1 MNTYDEDFYF
11 AKQVIVNACATQAIL
26 GILMNNDDLLDIGS
40 DLSELKSFT
49 KLMDPYMK
57 GLCISN
63 CEKVRIEH
71 NKFAKPEPF
80 VFSQKKKKVTEE
92 DEVFHYVSYI
102 HFKNNIYEIDGLQEG
117 PILLAENVN
126 KNDWIDKLK
135 PMILERINLY
145 ANNEI
150 KFNLLALVPDRRAR
164 LIGEEKE
171 LVDRIE
177 YVNRI
182 LIGENMDVDIDME
195 NNFNEYDAISKDE
208 LVNILNELNI
218 NLDQIRMYLYEE
230 NQKFDKYKVKLI
242 I

>member
-1 MNTYDEDFYF
+1 MTSYDEDLYF

-26 GILMNNDDLLDIGS
+26 GILMNNDDVLDIGS
-40 DLSELKSFT
+40 DLTELKSFT

-80 VFSQKKKKVTEE
+80 VFSQKRKSTEE
-92 DEVFHYVSYI
+92 DEVFHYVSYV

-117 PILLAENVN
+117 PILLAENIN
-126 KNDWIDKLK
+126 KSDWIDKVK
-135 PMILERINLY
+135 PLILERINLY

-164 LIGEEKE
+164 LISEEKE
-171 LVDRIE
+171 LIVRIE
-177 YVNRI
+177 YINRI
-182 LIGENMDVDIDME
+182 LSGENKENEDVD
-195 NNFNEYDAISKDE
+195 
-208 LVNILNELNI
+208 V
-218 NLDQIRMYLYEE
+218 
-230 NQKFDKYKVKLI
+230 
-242 I
+242 

>member
-1 MNTYDEDFYF
+1 MTNYDEDLYF

-26 GILMNNDDLLDIGS
+26 GILMNNDDAIDVGS

-80 VFSQKKKKVTEE
+80 VFSQKRKATEE

-102 HFKNNIYEIDGLQEG
+102 HFKNSIYEIDGLQEG
-117 PILLAENVN
+117 PILLADNISRAA
-126 KNDWIDKLK
+126 WIDKVK
-135 PMILERINLY
+135 PIILERINLY

-171 LVDRIE
+171 LIARIE
-177 YVNRI
+177 YINR
-182 LIGENMDVDIDME
+182 LLSGQVAEDVDVSI
-195 NNFNEYDAISKDE
+195 
-208 LVNILNELNI
+208 VNIRWKIILMN
-218 NLDQIRMYLYEE
+218 MMLYH
-230 NQKFDKYKVKLI
+230 KKSW
-242 I
+242 

>member
-1 MNTYDEDFYF
+1 MTNYDEDLYF

-26 GILMNNDDLLDIGS
+26 GILMNNDETLDIGS
-40 DLSELKSFT
+40 ELTELKSFT

-80 VFSQKKKKVTEE
+80 VFSQKRKATEE

-102 HFKNNIYEIDGLQEG
+102 HFKNSIYEIDGLQEG
-117 PILLAENVN
+117 PILLCDNVSKAE
-126 KNDWIDKLK
+126 WIDKVK

-171 LVDRIE
+171 IVARIE
-177 YVNRI
+177 YINRI
-182 LIGENMDVDIDME
+182 LSGQINPEDVDVYIYM
-195 NNFNEYDAISKDE
+195 
-208 LVNILNELNI
+208 LILDGE
-218 NLDQIRMYLYEE
+218 
-230 NQKFDKYKVKLI
+230 
-242 I
+242 